1 MAPPTGSVR
10 RLLVLRHAKSSWK
23 NAHLAD
29 HDRPLAPR
37 GRRAAEALAQH
48 FATIDPPPALVLC
61 STARRARDTLEPV
74 LARLPE
80 GTEVLVEDGLYGATA
95 AELLA
100 RLHLVDDATPGVLLV
115 GHNPG
120 LEDLVRGLARQ
131 GDAGLVARLHAKF
144 PTGALA
150 TLTFAG
156 SWQAL
161 GSGPATL
168 EAFVV
173 PGDLG

>member
-1 MAPPTGSVR
+1 VLIEDDLYGAP
-10 RLLVLRHAKSSWK
+10 A
-23 NAHLAD
+23 
-29 HDRPLAPR
+29 PL
-37 GRRAAEALAQH
+37 
-48 FATIDPPPALVLC
+48 I
-61 STARRARDTLEPV
+61 
-74 LARLPE
+74 LARLRRIPD
-80 GTEVLVEDGLYGATA
+80 TTPSVLV
-95 AELLA
+95 
-100 RLHLVDDATPGVLLV
+100 V

-120 LEDLVRGLARQ
+120 LDDLVRSLGRDGDPGLIAR
-131 GDAGLVARLHAKF
+131 VHTKF